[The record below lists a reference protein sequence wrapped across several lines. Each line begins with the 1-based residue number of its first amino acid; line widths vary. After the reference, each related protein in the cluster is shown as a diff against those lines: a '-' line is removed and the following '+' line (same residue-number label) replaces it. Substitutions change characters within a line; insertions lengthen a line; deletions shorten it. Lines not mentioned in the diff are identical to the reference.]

1 MRVPFSK
8 TIQDMSGRASRF
20 DGLRLIERLMLGLL
34 ILQLARLLWAVVTPV
49 GAYGPWEGRQA
60 QLLSPAARAA
70 LFSSFDPFFR
80 AGMADQSG
88 GAVVTSLALTL
99 HGIRV
104 NEGSGL
110 GSAII
115 AGPDGLQNSFA
126 VGDEIMPGVV
136 LKGVAFDHV
145 SIDRGGSQEQLFLD
159 QTADAPVAT
168 PVDAATDTSPASATL
183 ADSPGATPTA
193 DAIRRDVGAAPRM
206 QGGRVTGVVLT
217 SRGPAFAA
225 AGFQPGDI
233 VTAVNGQPVS
243 SDIQALQRLIIPG
256 ARLSFQ
262 VERGAS
268 TASINLILQDQ

>member
-1 MRVPFSK
+1 MRVPFNNA
-8 TIQDMSGRASRF
+8 INDMRSRAPGF
-20 DGLRLIERLMLGLL
+20 DALRLAERLLL
-34 ILQLARLLWAVVTPV
+34 CLLVLQLARLLWAVVTPV
-49 GAYGPWEGRQA
+49 GAYGPWEGRRA
-60 QLLSPAARAA
+60 QLLSPAARMA

-80 AGMADQSG
+80 TGAPDASG

-115 AGPDGLQNSFA
+115 AGPDGVQNSFA

-136 LKGVAFDHV
+136 LKGVTFDHV
-145 SIDRGGSQEQLFLD
+145 SIDRGGTEEQLFLD

-168 PVDAATDTSPASATL
+168 PEGGSTDVPPAANPEPAGS
-183 ADSPGATPTA
+183 PTA
-193 DAIRRDVGAAPRM
+193 EAIRRDVGAAPRM
-206 QGGRVTGVVLT
+206 QGGQVTGIVL
-217 SRGPAFAA
+217 SARGPAFAA

-243 SDIQALQRLIIPG
+243 SDVQALQRLIVPG
-256 ARLSFQ
+256 GRLSFQ

-268 TASINLILQDQ
+268 TASINLILQGQ

>member
-1 MRVPFSK
+1 MRVPFRNAM
-8 TIQDMSGRASRF
+8 DDLRRRAPGF
-20 DGLRLIERLMLGLL
+20 DALRLVERALL
-34 ILQLARLLWAVVTPV
+34 CLLALQLARLLWAVVTPV

-60 QLLSPAARAA
+60 QLLSPAARMA

-80 AGMADQSG
+80 AGTPDAAG
-88 GAVVTSLALTL
+88 GTVVTSLALTL

-115 AGPDGLQNSFA
+115 AGPDGVQNSFA

-136 LKGVAFDHV
+136 LKGVTFDHV
-145 SIDRGGSQEQLFLD
+145 SIDRGGSEEQLFLD
-159 QTADAPVAT
+159 QTADAPIAAAEG
-168 PVDAATDTSPASATL
+168 DADSSAAPASQAP
-183 ADSPGATPTA
+183 AATPTA

-206 QGGRVTGVVLT
+206 QGGQVTGIVLT

-243 SDIQALQRLIIPG
+243 SDVQALQRLIVPG

-268 TASINLILQDQ
+268 TAAINLILQGQ